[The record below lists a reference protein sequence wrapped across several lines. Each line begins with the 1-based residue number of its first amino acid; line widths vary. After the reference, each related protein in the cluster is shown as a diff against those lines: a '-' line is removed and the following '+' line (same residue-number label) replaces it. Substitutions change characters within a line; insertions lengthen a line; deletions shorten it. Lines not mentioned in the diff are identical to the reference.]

1 MKLIVDFK
9 CSNDHVTEG
18 YVERDTQS
26 IICGYCGE
34 AANRIIS
41 PVHSVLNA
49 TSGDFPGATMKW
61 AKNRE
66 RKIKQERKVVDNH
79 GADAVW

>member
-1 MKLIVDFK
+1 MKLIFDFK

-18 YVERDTQS
+18 FVERDIHS
-26 IICGYCGE
+26 IVCGHCGE
-34 AANRIIS
+34 TANRIIS
-41 PVHSVLNA
+41 PVQSVLNA

-66 RKIKQERKVVDNH
+66 RKIKQERKVVENH